1 MACASNLYFLISKF
15 SGFSVYRHTSYNLGF
30 GDGSEFFLDNSLNH
44 WFFYQEILD
53 GNCLRSTFFQAV
65 IPKWCQDSFDEFSF
79 QVWQNH
85 CIDGIRANLELGKL
99 PSSHDAPLLVCRP
112 RKSKIL
118 TVFPHIVAAANILFW
133 IHKSLKI
140 SYSFLV
146 KLENLGRIR
155 IVEK

>member
-85 CIDGIRANLELGKL
+85 CIDGIRANLGLNKL

-133 IHKSLKI
+133 IHK
-140 SYSFLV
+140 
-146 KLENLGRIR
+146 
-155 IVEK
+155 